1 MPDAG
6 LAILVL
12 AAGGSSRMG
21 RPKQLLDY
29 GGQSLVR
36 HVTETAIA
44 ATVGP
49 VVIVVGAEAGEV
61 GARVRDLPVRVVHNE
76 RWETGIGSSIR
87 AGMNDLLSGR
97 ASVTAVVI
105 MLGDQPLVTPATI
118 HRLIDAQAETGK
130 PVCAAAY
137 AGTIGPP
144 VLVAR
149 ELFPQLLSLPEDRGA
164 KHLWAANPH
173 QVHPVPCPE
182 AATDL
187 DTPADYERL
196 SSAGV
201 RREGD

>member
-1 MPDAG
+1 MSDAG
-6 LAILVL
+6 LGILVL

-21 RPKQLLDY
+21 RPKQLLEY
-29 GGQSLVR
+29 AGKPLVR

-44 ATVGP
+44 VAGNRVA
-49 VVIVVGAEAGEV
+49 VVVGAAAAEI
-61 GARVRDLPVRVVHNE
+61 GARVRDLSVRVVHNE

-87 AGMNDLLSGR
+87 AGMNDLLSGP
-97 ASVTAVVI
+97 APITAVVI

-118 HRLIDAQAETGK
+118 HRLIDAQAETGN

-144 VLVAR
+144 VLVTR

-164 KHLWAANPH
+164 KHIWAANPDLV
-173 QVHPVPCPE
+173 QPVPCPE

-196 SSAGV
+196 SSAGM
-201 RREGD
+201 RREGE